1 MIAQLSWKYPETEY
15 GKLTNGQYLLWA
27 NRMGL
32 KAQYDNEGDILILLG
47 GADIGTKPERDKHE
61 LDLIDKYIE
70 AGKPI
75 FGICRGM
82 QLLGLRYGCTFV
94 PHIPDVSK
102 TLVHTAHDGGWKGDS
117 SFHKIKDN
125 QGNWF
130 IVNSRHHQGFI
141 KSNDINM
148 FCEEFC
154 WSEDGIVE
162 GIRGQDY
169 NTLFSGIQWHPE
181 REEVWSTD
189 GETIAKNELY
199 RLTKSYN
206 HDKELIGSIPR
217 T

>member
-15 GKLTNGQYLLWA
+15 GKTTNAQYVLWA
-27 NRMGL
+27 RRMGL
-32 KAQYDNEGDILILLG
+32 IPQYDNQGDILILLG

-61 LDLIDKYIE
+61 LNLIDKYIE
-70 AGKPI
+70 TGKPI

-102 TLVHTAHDGGWKGDS
+102 TLIHSAQDGGWKGNS

-125 QGNWF
+125 QGNSF
-130 IVNSRHHQGFI
+130 IINSRHHQGFL
-141 KSNDINM
+141 KSNTINM

-162 GIRGQDY
+162 GIRGKDY
-169 NTLFSGIQWHPE
+169 NTLFSGVQYHPE

-199 RLTKSYN
+199 RLIEHYSHGRSKIRNSQ
-206 HDKELIGSIPR
+206 IS
-217 T
+217 